1 MRPRKPHRIFAQ
13 ELRPINKPSA
23 LASHCSDIILCM
35 QQVLTIVCFFN
46 PTPAQGTKINA
57 TLRAFADACNYI
69 NDTVDPKL
77 TNNVRIQTLVYK
89 QVREQFGLSANL
101 AIRAINRVAGNRKT
115 AKKDDKPVLKFKP
128 TSADY
133 DARIFAF
140 KESDWTVS
148 LTLNGGRERFKLQ
161 LGNYQIGKLTGSTP
175 TSATLAKHRDGSY
188 SVNIQVKTTAP
199 DIKPTD
205 SVIGCDLGRTEIVV
219 TSFGDKHSGKQ
230 ITQKRNKYAKTRAL
244 VQTKSTKGTR
254 ISRRSCHRLLA
265 RLSGRERKFQSW
277 HAHKISKQLVAQ
289 AKESNSIIALED
301 LTGIRARTNKQPRS
315 KKERRLSN
323 NWAFYQ
329 LRQYIEYKAIGSG
342 VKVVFIPPAY
352 TSKTCH
358 HCNHIH
364 PNRDES
370 YRHGKYFR
378 CEHCLWTGD
387 ADLNASLNI
396 KQWGVTVNT
405 PEQSS
410 LSCPV
415 SLVGQVESPR
425 YIGTPISGG

>member
-1 MRPRKPHRIFAQ
+1 
-13 ELRPINKPSA
+13 
-23 LASHCSDIILCM
+23 M
-35 QQVLTIVCFFN
+35 QQVLTIVCKIN
-46 PTPAQGTKINA
+46 PTPTQVAKINA
-57 TLRAFADACNYI
+57 TLKAFADACNYI
-69 NDTVDPKL
+69 NKTVDPKL

-89 QVREQFGLSANL
+89 PVREQFGLSANL

-140 KESDWTVS
+140 RESDWTVS

-161 LGNYQIGKLTGSTP
+161 LGNYQIGKLAGKTP
-175 TSATLAKHRDGSY
+175 TSATLAKRRDGSY
-188 SVNIQVKTTAP
+188 WVNIQVKTNAP
-199 DIKPTD
+199 GINSTD
-205 SVIGCDLGRTEIVV
+205 AVIGADLGRTDICV
-219 TSFGDKHSGKQ
+219 TSTGTKHSGKQ
-230 ITQKRNKYAKTRAL
+230 ITQKRNRYAKTRAL
-244 VQTKSTKGTR
+244 VQAKSTKGTR
-254 ISRRSCHRLLA
+254 SSRRSCHRLLA
-265 RLSGRERKFQSW
+265 RLSGREKRFQSW
-277 HAHKISKQLVAQ
+277 HSHKISKQLVKQ

-301 LTGIRARTNKQPRS
+301 LTGIRERTNQQPRG

-329 LRQYIEYKAIGSG
+329 LRQYIEYKAIGAG

-358 HCNHIH
+358 KCNHIH
-364 PNRDES
+364 PNRDGS

-378 CEHCLWTGD
+378 CGHCLWTGD
-387 ADLNASLNI
+387 ADMNAAMNI

-410 LSCPV
+410 LSCPAR
-415 SLVGQVESPR
+415 SCRTG
-425 YIGTPISGG
+425 

>member
-1 MRPRKPHRIFAQ
+1 MA
-13 ELRPINKPSA
+13 
-23 LASHCSDIILCM
+23 ASHCSDIIVSM
-35 QQVLTIVCFFN
+35 QQVLTIVCKIN
-46 PTPAQGTKINA
+46 PTSTQAAKIDA
-57 TLRAFADACNYI
+57 TLKAFADACNYI

-115 AKKDDKPVLKFKP
+115 AKKDNKLVLKFKP

-140 KESDWTVS
+140 RESDWTVS

-161 LGNYQIGKLTGSTP
+161 LGSYQLGKLTGSSP
-175 TSATLAKHRDGSY
+175 TSATLAKHRNGSY
-188 SVNIQVKTTAP
+188 SINIQVKTTAP
-199 DIKPTD
+199 DITPTNN
-205 SVIGCDLGRTEIVV
+205 VIGCDLGRTDIAV
-219 TSFGDKHSGKQ
+219 TSLGDKHSGKQ
-230 ITQKRNKYAKTRAL
+230 ITQTRNKYAKTRAL
-244 VQTKSTKGTR
+244 VQAKSTKGTR
-254 ISRRSCHRLLA
+254 SSRRSCHRLLA
-265 RLSGRERKFQSW
+265 RLSGRERRFQSW
-277 HAHKISKQLVAQ
+277 HSHKISKQLVEQ
-289 AKESNSIIALED
+289 AHLSNSMIALED
-301 LTGIRARTNKQPRS
+301 LTGIRERTSSQPKS

-329 LRQYIEYKAIGSG
+329 LRQYIEYKAIGAG

-358 HCNHIH
+358 KCNHIH

-378 CEHCLWTGD
+378 CGHCLWTGD
-387 ADLNASLNI
+387 ADLNAAINI
-396 KQWGVTVNT
+396 QQWGVAVNT

-410 LSCPV
+410 LSCLV
-415 SLVGQVESPR
+415 SLVEQVESPHCT
-425 YIGTPISGG
+425 GTPVSVG

>member
-1 MRPRKPHRIFAQ
+1 MPLGTNCLVWE
-13 ELRPINKPSA
+13 ELRPINKLSA
-23 LASHCSDIILCM
+23 ANHYSDIILGM
-35 QQVLTIVCFFN
+35 QQVLTIVCKIN
-46 PTPAQGTKINA
+46 PTPLQVAKIDA
-57 TLRAFADACNYI
+57 TLKAFADACNYI

-161 LGNYQIGKLTGSTP
+161 LGNYQIGKLTLRNP

-188 SVNIQVKTTAP
+188 SVNIQVKTTVP
-199 DIKPTD
+199 EIKLTD
-205 SVIGCDLGRTEIVV
+205 SVIGADLGRTDICV
-219 TSFGDKHSGKQ
+219 TSLGTKHSGKQ

-254 ISRRSCHRLLA
+254 TSELCRGGFPRKRRASRRSCHRVLA
-265 RLSGRERKFQSW
+265 RLSDRERKFQSW
-277 HAHKISKQLVAQ
+277 HSHKISKQLVAQ

-301 LTGIRARTNKQPRS
+301 LTGIRERTNKQ
-315 KKERRLSN
+315 
-323 NWAFYQ
+323 
-329 LRQYIEYKAIGSG
+329 
-342 VKVVFIPPAY
+342 
-352 TSKTCH
+352 H
-358 HCNHIH
+358 
-364 PNRDES
+364 
-370 YRHGKYFR
+370 
-378 CEHCLWTGD
+378 
-387 ADLNASLNI
+387 
-396 KQWGVTVNT
+396 
-405 PEQSS
+405 
-410 LSCPV
+410 
-415 SLVGQVESPR
+415 
-425 YIGTPISGG
+425 

>member
-1 MRPRKPHRIFAQ
+1 MPLGANCLVWE
-13 ELRPINKPSA
+13 ELRPINRLNA
-23 LASHCSDIILCM
+23 ANHYSDTILCM
-35 QQVLTIVCFFN
+35 QQVLTIVCKIN
-46 PTPAQGTKINA
+46 PTPLQVAKIDA
-57 TLRAFADACNYI
+57 TLEAFADACNYI

-89 QVREQFGLSANL
+89 QVREQFRLSANL

-140 KESDWTVS
+140 REFDWTVS
-148 LTLNGGRERFKLQ
+148 LTLNGGRERFSLQVGSYQ
-161 LGNYQIGKLTGSTP
+161 LGKLSGSNP
-175 TSATLAKHRDGSY
+175 TSASLVKHRDGSY

-199 DIKPTD
+199 ELKPTD
-205 SVIGCDLGRTEIVV
+205 SVIGCDLGRTDIAV
-219 TSFGDKHSGKQ
+219 TSLGNKYSGKQ

-244 VQTKSTKGTR
+244 VQAKSTKGTR
-254 ISRRSCHRLLA
+254 SSRRSCHRLLA
-265 RLSGRERKFQSW
+265 RLSGREKKFQSW
-277 HAHKISKQLVAQ
+277 HSHKISKQLVEA
-289 AKESNSIIALED
+289 AKQSNSVIALED
-301 LTGIRARTNKQPRS
+301 LTGIREQTNSQPRG

-329 LRQYIEYKAIGSG
+329 LRQYIEYKAIGAG
-342 VKVVFIPPAY
+342 VKVVLIPPAY

-358 HCNHIH
+358 KCNHIH
-364 PNRDES
+364 PDPNQS

-378 CEHCLWTGD
+378 CGHCLWTGD

-396 KQWGVTVNT
+396 QQWGVTVNT

-415 SLVGQVESPR
+415 SLVE
-425 YIGTPISGG
+425 

>member
-1 MRPRKPHRIFAQ
+1 MREAKPHRIFAQ
-13 ELRPINKPSA
+13 KLRPINKLSEA
-23 LASHCSDIILCM
+23 NHYSDIIIAM
-35 QQVLTIVCFFN
+35 QQVLTIVC
-46 PTPAQGTKINA
+46 KINQTPTQGAKIDA
-57 TLRAFADACNYI
+57 TLKAFADACNYI
-69 NDTVDPKL
+69 NGTVDLKL

-128 TSADY
+128 TSANY

-140 KESDWTVS
+140 RESDWTVS

-161 LGNYQIGKLTGSTP
+161 LGSYQLGKLTGRSP
-175 TSATLAKHRDGSY
+175 TSATLAKHRNGSY

-199 DIKPTD
+199 DIKPTLA
-205 SVIGCDLGRTEIVV
+205 VIGCDLGRTDIAV
-219 TSFGDKHSGKQ
+219 TSLGDKHSGKQ
-230 ITQKRNKYAKTRAL
+230 VTQKRNKYAKTRAL
-244 VQTKSTKGTR
+244 VQKKSTKGTR
-254 ISRRSCHRLLA
+254 SSRRSCHRLLA

-277 HAHKISKQLVAQ
+277 HSHKISKQLVEIALQ
-289 AKESNSIIALED
+289 SNSIIALEN
-301 LTGIRARTNKQPRS
+301 LTGIRERTNPQPKS

-342 VKVVFIPPAY
+342 IKVVFIPPAY

-358 HCNHIH
+358 KCNHIH
-364 PNRDES
+364 PDPNQS

-378 CEHCLWTGD
+378 CGHCLWTGD
-387 ADLNASLNI
+387 ADLNASLVI
-396 KQWGVTVNT
+396 QQWGVTVNT

-415 SLVGQVESPR
+415 SLVEQVESPHHSCTQL
-425 YIGTPISGG
+425 GEW

>member
-1 MRPRKPHRIFAQ
+1 VPLGTNCLVWQ
-13 ELRPINKPSA
+13 ELRPINKLSGA
-23 LASHCSDIILCM
+23 NHYSDIILDM
-35 QQVLTIVCFFN
+35 QQVLTIVCKIN
-46 PTPAQGTKINA
+46 PTSTQVVKIDA
-57 TLRAFADACNYI
+57 TLKAFADACNYI

-140 KESDWTVS
+140 RESDWTVS
-148 LTLNGGRERFKLQ
+148 LTLSGGRERFKLQ
-161 LGNYQIGKLTGSTP
+161 LGNYQTGKLTGSNP

-199 DIKPTD
+199 DIKASN
-205 SVIGCDLGRTEIVV
+205 SVIGCDLGRTDICV
-219 TSFGDKHSGKQ
+219 TSTGDKHSGKQ
-230 ITQKRNKYAKTRAL
+230 ITQTRNKYAKTRSL
-244 VQTKSTKGTR
+244 VQTKATKGTR
-254 ISRRSCHRLLA
+254 SSRRSCHRLLA
-265 RLSGRERKFQSW
+265 RLSGREKRFQSW
-277 HAHKISKQLVAQ
+277 HSHKISRQLVEQ
-289 AKESNSIIALED
+289 AKESNSVIALED
-301 LTGIRARTNKQPRS
+301 LTGIRERTNKQPKS
-315 KKERRLSN
+315 PHERRLSN
-323 NWAFYQ
+323 NWAFAQ
-329 LRQYIEYKAIGSG
+329 LRQYITYKALGAG
-342 VKVVFIPPAY
+342 VKVVLIPPAY

-358 HCNHIH
+358 KCNHIH
-364 PNRDES
+364 PNPNES

-378 CEHCLWTGD
+378 CGHCLWSGD
-387 ADLNASLNI
+387 ADVNASVNI
-396 KQWGVTVNT
+396 QKWGVTVNT

-410 LSCPV
+410 LSCLV

-425 YIGTPISGG
+425 YIAIRN

>member
-1 MRPRKPHRIFAQ
+1 
-13 ELRPINKPSA
+13 
-23 LASHCSDIILCM
+23 M
-35 QQVLTIVCFFN
+35 QQVLTIVCKIN
-46 PTPAQGTKINA
+46 PTPTQVAKIDA
-57 TLRAFADACNYI
+57 TLKAFADACNYI
-69 NDTVDPKL
+69 NEAVDPKL
-77 TNNVRIQTLVYK
+77 TNNFWIQTLVYK

-128 TSADY
+128 TSVDY

-140 KESDWTVS
+140 RESNWTVS

-161 LGNYQIGKLTGSTP
+161 LGDYQLGKLQSSNP
-175 TSATLAKHRDGSY
+175 TSATLAKHRNGNY
-188 SVNIQVKTTAP
+188 SVNIQVKTIAP
-199 DIKPTD
+199 DIKPTN
-205 SVIGCDLGRTEIVV
+205 SVIGADLGRTDICV
-219 TSFGDKHSGKQ
+219 TSLGDKHSGKQ

-254 ISRRSCHRLLA
+254 SSRRSCHRLLA
-265 RLSGRERKFQSW
+265 RLSGREKKFQSW
-277 HAHKISKQLVAQ
+277 HSHKISKQLVEQ

-301 LTGIRARTNKQPRS
+301 LTGIRERTNSQPRS

-329 LRQYIEYKAIGSG
+329 LRQYIIYKARAAG
-342 VKVVFIPPAY
+342 VKVVLIPPAY

-358 HCNHIH
+358 KCNHIH
-364 PNRDES
+364 PDPNQS

-378 CEHCLWTGD
+378 CGYCLWTGD

-396 KQWGVTVNT
+396 QQWGVAVNT

-415 SLVGQVESPR
+415 SLVGKVESPHLSCTQL
-425 YIGTPISGG
+425 GVG

>member
-1 MRPRKPHRIFAQ
+1 
-13 ELRPINKPSA
+13 
-23 LASHCSDIILCM
+23 M
-35 QQVLTIVCFFN
+35 QQVLTIVCKIN
-46 PTPAQGTKINA
+46 PTPTQVAKINA
-57 TLRAFADACNYI
+57 TLKAFADACNYI
-69 NDTVDPKL
+69 NETVDPKL

-140 KESDWTVS
+140 RESDWTVS
-148 LTLNGGRERFKLQ
+148 LTLNGGRERFGLQ
-161 LGNYQIGKLTGSTP
+161 LGNYQIGKLTDSNP
-175 TSATLAKHRDGSY
+175 TSATLAKHRNSSY

-205 SVIGCDLGRTEIVV
+205 SAIGADLGRTDICV
-219 TSFGDKHSGKQ
+219 TSLGTKHSGKQ

-244 VQTKSTKGTR
+244 VQAKSTKGTR
-254 ISRRSCHRLLA
+254 TSRRSCHRLLA

-277 HAHKISKQLVAQ
+277 HSHKISKQLVEQ
-289 AKESNSIIALED
+289 AKQSNSIIALED
-301 LTGIRARTNKQPRS
+301 LTGIRERTNSQPRS

-323 NWAFYQ
+323 SWAFYQ
-329 LRQYIEYKAIGSG
+329 LRQYIEYKAIGAG
-342 VKVVFIPPAY
+342 VKVAFIPPAY

-358 HCNHIH
+358 KCNHIH
-364 PNRDES
+364 PNRDKS

-378 CEHCLWTGD
+378 CGYCFWTGD
-387 ADLNASLNI
+387 ADLNAAMNI
-396 KQWGVTVNT
+396 QQWGVTVNT

-415 SLVGQVESPR
+415 SLVGQVESPHHSCTQL
-425 YIGTPISGG
+425 GVG

>member
-1 MRPRKPHRIFAQ
+1 
-13 ELRPINKPSA
+13 
-23 LASHCSDIILCM
+23 M
-35 QQVLTIVCFFN
+35 QQVLTIVCKIN
-46 PTPAQGTKINA
+46 PTLPQVAKIDA
-57 TLRAFADACNYI
+57 TLKAFADACNYI

-89 QVREQFGLSANL
+89 GVRAQFGLSANL

-115 AKKDDKPVLKFKP
+115 AKKDDKLVLKFKP

-140 KESDWTVS
+140 RESDWTVS

-161 LGNYQIGKLTGSTP
+161 LGNYQIGKLAGSSP
-175 TSATLAKHRDGSY
+175 TSATLAKRRDGSY

-205 SVIGCDLGRTEIVV
+205 SVIGADLGRTDICV
-219 TSFGDKHSGKQ
+219 TSLGDKHSGKQ

-244 VQTKSTKGTR
+244 VQAKSTKGTR
-254 ISRRSCHRLLA
+254 SSRRSCHRLLA
-265 RLSGRERKFQSW
+265 RLSGREKRFQSW
-277 HAHKISKQLVAQ
+277 HSHQISKQLVGQ
-289 AKESNSIIALED
+289 AKESNLIIALED
-301 LTGIRARTNKQPRS
+301 LTGIRERTNKQPRS
-315 KKERRLSN
+315 KTERRLSN
-323 NWAFYQ
+323 SWAFYQ
-329 LRQYIEYKAIGSG
+329 LRQYIIYKAIGAG
-342 VKVVFIPPAY
+342 VKVVLIPPAY

-358 HCNHIH
+358 KCNHIH
-364 PNRDES
+364 PDPNQS

-378 CEHCLWTGD
+378 CRHCLWTGD

-396 KQWGVTVNT
+396 KQWGVAVNT

-410 LSCPV
+410 LSCPI

>member
-1 MRPRKPHRIFAQ
+1 
-13 ELRPINKPSA
+13 
-23 LASHCSDIILCM
+23 M
-35 QQVLTIVCFFN
+35 QQVLTVVCKIN
-46 PTPAQGTKINA
+46 PTSTQVAKIDA
-57 TLRAFADACNYI
+57 TLKAFADGCNYI

-115 AKKDDKPVLKFKP
+115 AKKDHKPVLKFKP

-140 KESDWTVS
+140 RESDWTVS
-148 LTLNGGRERFKLQ
+148 LTLNGGRERFKVQ
-161 LGNYQIGKLTGSTP
+161 LGNYGRGKLTGSNP
-175 TSATLAKHRDGSY
+175 TSATLSKHRDGNY

-199 DIKPTD
+199 DIKSTD
-205 SVIGCDLGRTEIVV
+205 SVIGADLGRTDICV
-219 TSFGDKHSGKQ
+219 TSTGTKHSGKQ

-254 ISRRSCHRLLA
+254 TSRRSCHRLLA
-265 RLSGRERKFQSW
+265 RLSGRERRFQSW
-277 HAHKISKQLVAQ
+277 HSHKISKQLVSQ

-301 LTGIRARTNKQPRS
+301 LTGIRERTNKQPKS

-329 LRQYIEYKAIGSG
+329 LRQYIEYKAIGAG

-358 HCNHIH
+358 RCNHIH
-364 PNRDES
+364 PNPDLS

-378 CEHCLWTGD
+378 CGHCLWTGD
-387 ADLNASLNI
+387 ADLNASMNI
-396 KQWGVTVNT
+396 QQWGVTVNT

-415 SLVGQVESPR
+415 SLVEQVESPHHSCTQV
-425 YIGTPISGG
+425 GVG